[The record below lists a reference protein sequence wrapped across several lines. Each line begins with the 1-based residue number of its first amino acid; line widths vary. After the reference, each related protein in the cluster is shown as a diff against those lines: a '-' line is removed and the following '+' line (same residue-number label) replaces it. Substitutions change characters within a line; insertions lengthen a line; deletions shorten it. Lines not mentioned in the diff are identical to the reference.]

1 MHLKFIKLRHPLR
14 MPHMARELGAGSDQD
29 CETASRRQVK
39 RRRRQ
44 SFDRWPLPTTKPP
57 SPVAIPRGG
66 NSATDG
72 LRPDGWQRSCLEA
85 RRRGLEPVVWEREKG
100 ARLLVFWRA
109 MLHSGGDLLALPI
122 QTAKARNCELT
133 DEIVIS
139 TSDKYAS
146 FTSTSP
152 TSFVGS

>member
-1 MHLKFIKLRHPLR
+1 
-14 MPHMARELGAGSDQD
+14 
-29 CETASRRQVK
+29 
-39 RRRRQ
+39 
-44 SFDRWPLPTTKPP
+44 
-57 SPVAIPRGG
+57 
-66 NSATDG
+66 
-72 LRPDGWQRSCLEA
+72 
-85 RRRGLEPVVWEREKG
+85 VVWEREKG